1 MVKVI
6 YGQNHFW
13 YYKVKVIIPLLA
25 KEDVILPFYAIKA
38 IPTLHGED
46 AIRFR
51 EEMEANER
59 AFLSRT
65 KRDRNKDPFVI
76 KMREILRKS
85 GLR

>member
-1 MVKVI
+1 M
-6 YGQNHFW
+6 
-13 YYKVKVIIPLLA
+13 A
-25 KEDVILPFYAIKA
+25 TAIKA
-38 IPTLHGED
+38 SPTLHGED

-59 AFLSRT
+59 AFHSRE

-76 KMREILRKS
+76 KMREMLRKS

>member
-1 MVKVI
+1 MATV
-6 YGQNHFW
+6 
-13 YYKVKVIIPLLA
+13 
-25 KEDVILPFYAIKA
+25 IKA

-59 AFLSRT
+59 AFLSRE
-65 KRDRNKDPFVI
+65 KRDRNKDPFII
-76 KMREILRKS
+76 KMREMLRKS

>member
-1 MVKVI
+1 M
-6 YGQNHFW
+6 
-13 YYKVKVIIPLLA
+13 A
-25 KEDVILPFYAIKA
+25 TAIKA
-38 IPTLHGED
+38 IPTLHVED

-59 AFLSRT
+59 AFLSRS

-76 KMREILRKS
+76 KMKEMLRKS

>member
-1 MVKVI
+1 M
-6 YGQNHFW
+6 
-13 YYKVKVIIPLLA
+13 A
-25 KEDVILPFYAIKA
+25 TAIKA

-46 AIRFR
+46 AISFR

-59 AFLSRT
+59 AFLSRE

-76 KMREILRKS
+76 KMREMLRKS

>member
-1 MVKVI
+1 M
-6 YGQNHFW
+6 
-13 YYKVKVIIPLLA
+13 A
-25 KEDVILPFYAIKA
+25 TAIKA

-59 AFLSRT
+59 AFLSRS

-76 KMREILRKS
+76 KMRENVTQIWIKIIKKYQTHVL
-85 GLR
+85 

>member
-1 MVKVI
+1 M
-6 YGQNHFW
+6 
-13 YYKVKVIIPLLA
+13 A
-25 KEDVILPFYAIKA
+25 TAIKA

-76 KMREILRKS
+76 KMREMLHKS